1 MKIRGINKVNAKGRT
16 YYYDRATKTRIKAAP
31 GTEAFLDELRAIRET
46 GSWLKPGADSPTP
59 GERSLAAQEAKAAPH
74 HVPGTLGALIA
85 AYRAAP
91 EYAALA
97 PRTRSDY
104 AAVFDW
110 LAPLNGMPVSQ
121 IDAPAVLRIRDKA
134 FETRKRRFADRVRDV
149 LRLLF
154 SWGVPRGFLPFN
166 PARSIKSLAR
176 ATPHRA
182 WSEYECE
189 VVLAE
194 ATGGLRTAI
203 ALGMFAALRI
213 DMARRIT
220 WSAISPDGTTLT
232 WKHKNDLENV
242 IPIAAHLRE
251 ILAETPRVA
260 TTIVTSTDGRPYKG
274 GLAKAFRALIARLE
288 RQARVDM
295 GLTFHGLRSTAASRL
310 GDLGVDQRTIAAML
324 GDKTLAMAEHYSRG
338 TDRRRRAAAA
348 VVLLDQARKRK

>member
-1 MKIRGINKVNAKGRT
+1 MYVRIRGINTVHAKGRV
-16 YYYDRATKTRIKAAP
+16 YYYDRATKTRIRAAP
-31 GTEAFLDELRAIRET
+31 GTEAFLDELRAIRAGAEWRNVSVERLPVDPLSD
-46 GSWLKPGADSPTP
+46 GQRPFPGA
-59 GERSLAAQEAKAAPH
+59 
-74 HVPGTLGALIA
+74 LGALIK
-85 AYRAAP
+85 AYLASP
-91 EYAALA
+91 EFAALA

-104 AAVFDW
+104 TAVFDW
-110 LAPLNGMPVSQ
+110 LAPLDAMPLAQ

-134 FETRKRRFADRVRDV
+134 FEQKKRRFANRVRDV
-149 LRLLF
+149 LRLVF
-154 SWGVPRGFLPFN
+154 SWGVPRGFVPFN
-166 PARSIKSLAR
+166 PARDIKTLGR
-176 ATPHRA
+176 TTPRRP

-194 ATGGLRTAI
+194 ATEGLRTAI

-220 WSAISPDGTTLT
+220 WSAISADGSTIT
-232 WKHKNDLENV
+232 WRHKNDLENV
-242 IPIAAHLRE
+242 LPISAHLRE

-274 GLAKAFRALIARLE
+274 GLAKAFRTLIARLE
-288 RQARVDM
+288 RQARVDR